1 MLMRLILNNIL
12 KVYLYMFSLREL
24 IKVK

>member
-1 MLMRLILNNIL
+1 MRLILNNIL